1 MIPQAVAHQAPLSM
15 GFPRQEH
22 WSGYR
27 FPPPGALPDPGTE
40 LGCPALAGGFFTP
53 EPPGK
58 PIAIYTQLIKLFLEI
73 ISQHRY
79 THACSPQHLL
89 LPLQSGCSQP
99 SLPPPPARK
108 SECVQTGHMDNHLEL
123 ITYLCHRDGPLTSG
137 SDNFL
142 LLPPPSPETFYQMLQ
157 EKIQP
162 GQHRSWSV
170 TQLCRLT
177 PGNKPAPGRRDLI
190 SVWSCSMIQ
199 G

>member
-1 MIPQAVAHQAPLSM
+1 MHTALNTSYFFSSQGAASQA
-15 GFPRQEH
+15 
-22 WSGYR
+22 
-27 FPPPGALPDPGTE
+27 
-40 LGCPALAGGFFTP
+40 CP
-53 EPPGK
+53 
-58 PIAIYTQLIKLFLEI
+58 
-73 ISQHRY
+73 
-79 THACSPQHLL
+79 
-89 LPLQSGCSQP
+89 
-99 SLPPPPARK
+99 LPPPAQK
-108 SECVQTGHMDNHLEL
+108 SECIQTGHMDNHLKL

-162 GQHRSWSV
+162 VQHRSWSM

-177 PGNKPAPGRRDLI
+177 PGNKFAPGREDLI